1 MSEISTVEES
11 KATACDHPAPVTDTA
26 TASVGQK
33 VKPAELTPEAVA
45 DRRAPH
51 ETFVLNL
58 GPQHPATH
66 GVLRVKMTMDGEYV
80 MRAEPVC
87 GYIHR
92 MQEKMGENRTYA
104 QFLPNTSRIDYLS
117 AMTYTHAFVGA
128 VERAAKILPPPRAE
142 YVRVITS
149 ELNRISSHLVWWGAF
164 LLDLGGFTPLLY
176 AFDDREKIL
185 DLLEGITGARLTYC
199 YYRFGGLYNDV
210 DESFISGTTAFVEQM
225 RTRLKMY
232 RALVTDNIILRK
244 RLEGIGPITPDQCR
258 KYGATGPVIRGSGVA
273 YDVRR
278 AEPYSVYPELEFDIP
293 HYDATDSMARYEV
306 RMEEI
311 VQSLRIIEQALAK
324 LPAGP
329 VMAEKVPRVLKL
341 PAGDYC
347 YAVEAARGRFMV
359 RIVSDGKEIPYRVK
373 LRTPCLSNLS
383 LFEETSRGMLL
394 ADALA
399 LMGSLD
405 LVIPDIDR

>member
-1 MSEISTVEES
+1 MIVKENLQ
-11 KATACDHPAPVTDTA
+11 TDET
-26 TASVGQK
+26 G
-33 VKPAELTPEAVA
+33 
-45 DRRAPH
+45 R
-51 ETFVLNL
+51 ETFVINI

-66 GVLRVKMTMDGEYV
+66 GVLRVKMEMDGEYV
-80 MRAEPVC
+80 MRAEPVV

-104 QFLPNTSRIDYLS
+104 QYLPNTSRIDYLS

-128 VERAAKILPPPRAE
+128 VERAAKIVVPPRAE
-142 YVRVITS
+142 VIRVIAS
-149 ELNRISSHLVWWGAF
+149 EMNRISSHLVWWAAF

-185 DLLEGITGARLTYC
+185 DLLESITGSRLTYS
-199 YYRFGGLYNDV
+199 YFRIGGLYNDV
-210 DESFISGTTAFVEQM
+210 DDNFINGTRAFVKHM
-225 RTRLKMY
+225 RPRLKMY
-232 RALVTDNIILRK
+232 ADLVTGNIILQK
-244 RLEGIGPITPDQCR
+244 RLIGIGPITVEQCR
-258 KYGATGPVIRGSGVA
+258 KYGATGAVLRGSGVA

-278 AEPYSVYPELEFDIP
+278 AEPYSAYNEFDFEIPTDKDGDSMGRYLVRMKELE
-293 HYDATDSMARYEV
+293 
-306 RMEEI
+306 
-311 VQSLRIIEQALAK
+311 QSLRIIEQGLDK
-324 LPAGP
+324 LPSGP

-394 ADALA
+394 TDALA
-399 LMGSLD
+399 MMGSLD